1 MNCICKSCIK
11 KDGQIQELKQYIK
24 ELKENSYLDP
34 LTQVYNREF
43 LKKVQSNLFYGVVM
57 IDIDYFKKIND
68 SHGHQVGDKVLKSVA
83 QTLKENSRSSD
94 FVIRFGG
101 EEFLVLLKDVR
112 LTNNIEKIA
121 NRYREVIEKLRIQ
134 ESNLLEISVTISSGI
149 ALFYNDLE
157 QTIKKADKALYKAK
171 KSGRN
176 IVCSTL

>member
-68 SHGHQVGDKVLKSVA
+68 NHGHQVGDKVLKLVA

-121 NRYREVIEKLRIQ
+121 NRYREAIASLKIPKND
-134 ESNLLEISVTISSGI
+134 SLETIITISCGI
-149 ALFYNDLE
+149 AFFVNNLE
-157 QTIKKADKALYKAK
+157 ETIEKADKALYKAK

-176 IVCSTL
+176 VVCIA